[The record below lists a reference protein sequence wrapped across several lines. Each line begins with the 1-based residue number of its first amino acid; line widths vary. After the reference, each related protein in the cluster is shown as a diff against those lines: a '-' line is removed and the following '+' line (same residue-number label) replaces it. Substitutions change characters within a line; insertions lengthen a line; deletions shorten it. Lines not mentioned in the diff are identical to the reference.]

1 MQNNNISGLIIGQ
14 NTIYLDKVASTN
26 DYLREL
32 LSNFKPLAEGTAILA
47 GEQFQGKGQ
56 RGSTWVSE
64 PGKNLTT
71 SILLKPHFL
80 SIAQQ
85 FALSATVAIA
95 VVNWLK
101 RKTEQ
106 AVTVKW
112 PNDIY
117 VGNKKIVGI
126 LIENKLK
133 GNKIEASIV
142 GIGININQVNFDT
155 ATTITSLA
163 VLTDK
168 ADYVIKDLA
177 VELFESIQ
185 QEYNNLSTQS
195 WQSILDHY
203 NESLFW
209 RDQERPFLV
218 AGEKKTGIIKAVGID
233 GQLQVLIDNKLQKFN
248 IKEISHLIS

>member
-32 LSNFKPLAEGTAILA
+32 MSKFTPLAEGTAILA
-47 GEQFQGKGQ
+47 EEQFQGKGQ
-56 RGSTWVSE
+56 RGSVWVSE

-71 SILLKPHFL
+71 SILLKPYFL
-80 SIAQQ
+80 PIAQQ
-85 FALSATVAIA
+85 FALSATIAIA
-95 VVNWLK
+95 VVKWLK
-101 RKTEQ
+101 CKTEQ
-106 AVTVKW
+106 DIAVKW

-117 VGNKKIVGI
+117 VGNKKIAGI

-163 VLTDK
+163 VLTNR
-168 ADYVIKDLA
+168 ADYVIRDLA
-177 VELFESIQ
+177 TELFESIQ
-185 QEYNNLSTQS
+185 KEYNNLFTQS
-195 WQSILDHY
+195 WQSILNRY

-209 RDQERPFLV
+209 RDQKRQFLI
-218 AGEKKTGIIKAVGID
+218 AGEKKTGIIKAVEID
-233 GQLQVLIDNKLQKFN
+233 GRLQVLIDGKLQQFE

>member
-1 MQNNNISGLIIGQ
+1 LQNNNISGLIIGQ

-47 GEQFQGKGQ
+47 EEQFQGKGQ
-56 RGSTWVSE
+56 RGSSWISE

-80 SIAQQ
+80 QVTHQ
-85 FALSATVAIA
+85 FALSATIAIA
-95 VVNWLK
+95 TVNWLK
-101 RKTEQ
+101 SKIAQ

-117 VGNKKIVGI
+117 VNSKKITGI

-133 GNKIEASIV
+133 SSKIEASII
-142 GIGININQVNFDT
+142 GIGVNINQVNFDT

-163 VLTDK
+163 SLTGRQ
-168 ADYVIKDLA
+168 DYSIKDLA
-177 VELFESIQ
+177 HELFSFIQ
-185 QEYNNLSTQS
+185 QEYQTLNTQGWQYQLSR
-195 WQSILDHY
+195 Y
-203 NESLFW
+203 NEMLFW
-209 RDQERPFLV
+209 KGEEKPFLI
-218 AGEKKTGIIKAVGID
+218 AGIKKMGIIQQVNID
-233 GQLQVLIDNKLQKFN
+233 GKLIVRLENKLREFD
-248 IKEISHLIS
+248 IKEITHLIT

>member
-14 NTIYLDKVASTN
+14 NIIYLDKVASTN

-47 GEQFQGKGQ
+47 EEQFQGKGQ

-80 SIAQQ
+80 SIEQQ
-85 FALSATVAIA
+85 FALSASVAIA
-95 VVNWLK
+95 VVKWLK
-101 RKTEQ
+101 SKTELP
-106 AVTVKW
+106 VTVKW

-117 VGNKKIVGI
+117 VGSKKIAGI

-133 GNKIEASIV
+133 GNKIDASII

-155 ATTITSLA
+155 ATTITSLST
-163 VLTDK
+163 LTDRD
-168 ADYVIKDLA
+168 DYVIKDLA
-177 VELFESIQ
+177 VELFASLQ
-185 QEYNNLSTQS
+185 TEYNTLYTQS
-195 WQSILDHY
+195 WRFQLDHY
-203 NESLFW
+203 NELLFW
-209 RDQERPFLV
+209 KGEEKPFLV

-233 GQLQVLIDNKLQKFN
+233 GQLQVLIDNKLHKFN

>member
-47 GEQFQGKGQ
+47 EEQFQGKGQ
-56 RGSTWVSE
+56 RGSSWVSE
-64 PGKNLTT
+64 RGKNLTT

-80 SIAQQ
+80 PLAQQ
-85 FALSATVAIA
+85 FALSATIAIA
-95 VVNWLK
+95 TVNWLK

-117 VGNKKIVGI
+117 VNSKKITGI

-133 GNKIEASIV
+133 GSKIEASII
-142 GIGININQVNFDT
+142 GIGININQINFDT

-163 VLTDK
+163 SLTGRE
-168 ADYVIKDLA
+168 DYNIKDLA
-177 VELFESIQ
+177 HELFQAIQ
-185 QEYNNLSTQS
+185 QEYQILHDQGPKHQLSR
-195 WQSILDHY
+195 Y
-203 NESLFW
+203 NELLFW
-209 RDQERPFLV
+209 KGEEKPFLID
-218 AGEKKTGIIKAVGID
+218 GIKKTGIIQRVSGEGK
-233 GQLQVLIDNKLQKFN
+233 LCVLLEDTLREFD
-248 IKEISHLIS
+248 IKEITHLIT

>member
-1 MQNNNISGLIIGQ
+1 LQNNNISGLIIGQ
-14 NTIYLDKVASTN
+14 NIIYLDKVASTN

-32 LSNFKPLAEGTAILA
+32 LSNFKPLGEGTAILA
-47 GEQFQGKGQ
+47 EEQFQGKGQ

-80 SIAQQ
+80 SIEQQ

-101 RKTEQ
+101 RKTKQ
-106 AVTVKW
+106 DVTVKW

-117 VGNKKIVGI
+117 VGSKKIAGI

-133 GNKIEASIV
+133 GNKIDASII

-155 ATTITSLA
+155 ATTITSLSI
-163 VLTDK
+163 LTDK
-168 ADYVIKDLA
+168 VDYVIKDLA
-177 VELFESIQ
+177 PELFASIQ
-185 QEYNNLSTQS
+185 TEYNTLYTQS
-195 WQSILDHY
+195 WRSQLDHY
-203 NESLFW
+203 NELLFW
-209 RDQERPFLV
+209 KGEEKPFLV

>member
-47 GEQFQGKGQ
+47 EEQFQGKGQ
-56 RGSTWVSE
+56 RGSSWVSE

-80 SIAQQ
+80 PIAEQ
-85 FALSATVAIA
+85 FALSATIAIA
-95 VVNWLK
+95 TVNWLK
-101 RKTEQ
+101 SKTEQ
-106 AVTVKW
+106 PVAVKW

-117 VGNKKIVGI
+117 VNSKKITGI

-133 GNKIEASIV
+133 GSKIDHAII
-142 GIGININQVNFDT
+142 GIGVNINQINFDT

-163 VLTDK
+163 CLTDRQDYNIK
-168 ADYVIKDLA
+168 ALA
-177 VELFESIQ
+177 QELFQVIQ
-185 QEYNNLSTQS
+185 QEYLTLYKEGAQYQLSR
-195 WQSILDHY
+195 Y
-203 NESLFW
+203 NALLFW
-209 RDQERPFLV
+209 KGEERPFLID
-218 AGEKKTGIIKAVGID
+218 GIKKTGIIQRVSDD
-233 GQLQVLIDNKLQKFN
+233 GKLCVLLEDTLHEFD
-248 IKEISHLIS
+248 IKEITHLIT

>member
-1 MQNNNISGLIIGQ
+1 MV
-14 NTIYLDKVASTN
+14 K
-26 DYLREL
+26 
-32 LSNFKPLAEGTAILA
+32 
-47 GEQFQGKGQ
+47 FQATRRGHCHFSRRTVSGKGQ

-106 AVTVKW
+106 DVTVKW

-163 VLTDK
+163 VLTNK

-177 VELFESIQ
+177 VELLIVSKRSITTSSPNPGSL
-185 QEYNNLSTQS
+185 YWTAIMS
-195 WQSILDHY
+195 HY
-203 NESLFW
+203 FGKIRNAHF
-209 RDQERPFLV
+209 
-218 AGEKKTGIIKAVGID
+218 
-233 GQLQVLIDNKLQKFN
+233 
-248 IKEISHLIS
+248 

>member
-26 DYLREL
+26 DYLRDL

-47 GEQFQGKGQ
+47 EEQFQGKGQ
-56 RGSTWVSE
+56 RGSTWLSD

-80 SIAQQ
+80 AIEQQ

-95 VVNWLK
+95 LVKWLK
-101 RKTEQ
+101 SKTELP
-106 AVTVKW
+106 VTVKW

-117 VGNKKIVGI
+117 VDNKKIAGI

-142 GIGININQVNFDT
+142 GIGVNINQVNFDT
-155 ATTITSLA
+155 ASTITSLSN
-163 VLTDK
+163 LTDK
-168 ADYVIKDLA
+168 AHYVIKDLA
-177 VELFESIQ
+177 VELFASIQ
-185 QEYNNLSTQS
+185 KEYNTLFTHS
-195 WQSILDHY
+195 WQPQLNCY
-203 NESLFW
+203 NELLFW
-209 RDQERPFLV
+209 KDQEKPFLV
-218 AGEKKTGIIKAVGID
+218 AGEKKMGMIKTVGID
-233 GQLQVLIDNKLQKFN
+233 GQLQILIDDKLQKFN
-248 IKEISHLIS
+248 IKEISHIIS